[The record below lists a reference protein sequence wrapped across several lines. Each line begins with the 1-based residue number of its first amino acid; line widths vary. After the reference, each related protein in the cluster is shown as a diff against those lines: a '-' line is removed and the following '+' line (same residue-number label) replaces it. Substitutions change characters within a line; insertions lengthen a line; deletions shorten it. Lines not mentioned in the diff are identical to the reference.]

1 MTRSLFL
8 SIINKTSEE
17 GIAIRTHKKWF
28 WPLALL
34 TLLVTCF
41 LLFFQFRKVHEADT
55 PLQHASNSEF
65 WLLSDIHFLSSTLH
79 DNGEAF
85 QTFTQGAAGKEMTYQ
100 EQSIEAFTAQAL
112 KEKPTGIILT
122 GDMTLNGEKASAQEL
137 ARLLAPLQEADIMV
151 FALPGNHEIY
161 NGWAR
166 AFKGEKEYYADQ
178 ISPEDFQKIFA
189 EGYEKANSIDKSSLS
204 YSIQLNDKYRL
215 FLLDSCIYDSE
226 VNWDDPT
233 TNGELKPATLTW
245 LEEQLTLTKEA
256 EQVPLVFLHHNLF
269 SHNELLQDGY
279 VLDNASETVTLLDRF
294 NVPAVFSGH
303 IHIQD
308 INEGNDSLYEA
319 VTGSYST
326 AELGYGVLSLSD
338 KEIDYEAR
346 QIDLD
351 AWAAETKQTD
361 EQLLDYQNY
370 QKSVFEND
378 TDQLVRDQLSAVSE
392 LSDAQITQL
401 CTFVTKLNTALF
413 TGNDTYSA
421 EKIAAIKDSEEY
433 QWLATYSY
441 FLKQYVDSML
451 DDQTDDRK
459 LTIPLTAE

>member
-55 PLQHASNSEF
+55 PLQQASNSEF

-166 AFKGEKEYYADQ
+166 AFQGEKEYYADQ
-178 ISPEDFQKIFA
+178 ISPEDFQTIFA

-233 TNGELKPATLTW
+233 TNG
-245 LEEQLTLTKEA
+245 
-256 EQVPLVFLHHNLF
+256 
-269 SHNELLQDGY
+269 
-279 VLDNASETVTLLDRF
+279 
-294 NVPAVFSGH
+294 
-303 IHIQD
+303 
-308 INEGNDSLYEA
+308 
-319 VTGSYST
+319 
-326 AELGYGVLSLSD
+326 
-338 KEIDYEAR
+338 
-346 QIDLD
+346 
-351 AWAAETKQTD
+351 
-361 EQLLDYQNY
+361 
-370 QKSVFEND
+370 
-378 TDQLVRDQLSAVSE
+378 
-392 LSDAQITQL
+392 
-401 CTFVTKLNTALF
+401 
-413 TGNDTYSA
+413 
-421 EKIAAIKDSEEY
+421 
-433 QWLATYSY
+433 
-441 FLKQYVDSML
+441 
-451 DDQTDDRK
+451 
-459 LTIPLTAE
+459 

>member
-1 MTRSLFL
+1 M
-8 SIINKTSEE
+8 
-17 GIAIRTHKKWF
+17 
-28 WPLALL
+28 
-34 TLLVTCF
+34 
-41 LLFFQFRKVHEADT
+41 HEADT
-55 PLQHASNSEF
+55 PLQQASNSEF

-178 ISPEDFQKIFA
+178 ISPEDFQTIFA
-189 EGYEKANSIDKSSLS
+189 EGYEKAYSIDKSSLS

-279 VLDNASETVTLLDRF
+279 VLDNASETVALLDRF

-308 INEGNDSLYEA
+308 
-319 VTGSYST
+319 
-326 AELGYGVLSLSD
+326 
-338 KEIDYEAR
+338 
-346 QIDLD
+346 
-351 AWAAETKQTD
+351 
-361 EQLLDYQNY
+361 
-370 QKSVFEND
+370 
-378 TDQLVRDQLSAVSE
+378 
-392 LSDAQITQL
+392 
-401 CTFVTKLNTALF
+401 
-413 TGNDTYSA
+413 
-421 EKIAAIKDSEEY
+421 
-433 QWLATYSY
+433 
-441 FLKQYVDSML
+441 
-451 DDQTDDRK
+451 
-459 LTIPLTAE
+459 